1 MQNLTLP
8 LQRSLLPYS
17 GWGSMHS
24 NSPSYI
30 RMALTLVDKVLK
42 CRFKQPLP
50 VPASASR
57 SSKRPRSDSPLFP
70 GAVCTKTDTPARTT
84 SPASLLVVHV
94 AASPALVAT
103 NQTSP
108 TPREDTPST
117 APESPDPDTTSAAP
131 APVSAAAT
139 AAVINACRTYL
150 FACHFQPFLVIF
162 FILQKSSLL
171 LYCK

>member
-1 MQNLTLP
+1 MLAAKLNSFSTDILAA
-8 LQRSLLPYS
+8 YS
-17 GWGSMHS
+17 GWDAMHG
-24 NSPSYI
+24 NSPWYI
-30 RMALTLVDKVLK
+30 RMMLSLVDKVLNGG
-42 CRFKQPLP
+42 FKQQLLP

-108 TPREDTPST
+108 TPMEETLT
-117 APESPDPDTTSAAP
+117 AAPKSPDPDTTSAAP
-131 APVSAAAT
+131 APVSAGQLLQPLLRRAKST
-139 AAVINACRTYL
+139 SINSSHSLSFL
-150 FACHFQPFLVIF
+150 F
-162 FILQKSSLL
+162 
-171 LYCK
+171 CKK